1 MPGTA
6 LINVDLTTK
15 IDKMPD
21 EGKNNQDSNTYTAA
35 IEIMLS
41 DLV

>member
-6 LINVDLTTK
+6 LINVALTTK

-21 EGKNNQDSNTYTAA
+21 LLKLKLRGKIIKTA
-35 IEIMLS
+35 IHI
-41 DLV
+41 

>member
-21 EGKNNQDSNTYTAA
+21 LLRLKLRGKIIKTA
-35 IEIMLS
+35 IHI
-41 DLV
+41 